1 MQRTEDQILSKA
13 PIEVIFGSTKYSI
26 PVLTIK
32 DQREW
37 RARVAEQIGEVVSG
51 MDADLS
57 TATLPQ
63 LSRGFTTALV
73 AFPDKLAELVFAYDP
88 ALPREVIEAEATEE
102 QISAAFSKIM
112 SVAYPF
118 LAPLNLL
125 KQAAR
130 ASR

>member
-1 MQRTEDQILSKA
+1 MQRTEDQIISKA
-13 PIEVIFGSTKYSI
+13 PIEVTFGSTKYSI

-32 DQREW
+32 AQREW
-37 RARVAEQIGEVVSG
+37 RARVAEQIGELVSG

-63 LSRGFTTALV
+63 LSRGFTATLV

-88 ALPREVIEAEATEE
+88 ALPREVIETDATEE
-102 QISAAFSKIM
+102 QVSAAFSKIM
-112 SVAYPF
+112 VVAYPF
-118 LAPLNLL
+118 VAPLNLL
-125 KQAAR
+125 KQAVR